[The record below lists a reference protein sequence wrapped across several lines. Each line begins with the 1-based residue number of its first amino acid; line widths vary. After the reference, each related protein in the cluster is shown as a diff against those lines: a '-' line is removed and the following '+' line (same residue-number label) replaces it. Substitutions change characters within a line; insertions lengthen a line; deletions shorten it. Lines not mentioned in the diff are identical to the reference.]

1 MPQSA
6 GQLLLLLLLL
16 LAFFALVVRPQR
28 ARLREAQQVRAS
40 LAVGQRVMT
49 TSGLHGTVRALD
61 DTDDTVLLEVAD
73 GVQVRWAAS
82 AVARVL
88 DPAPSTPTDGAPPS
102 PARE

>member
-6 GQLLLLLLLL
+6 GQLLLLVLLL

-49 TSGLHGTVRALD
+49 TSGLHGTIQALD
-61 DTDDTVLLEVAD
+61 DADDTVLLEVAP
-73 GVQVRWAAS
+73 GVQVRWAA
-82 AVARVL
+82 AAIGRLL
-88 DPAPSTPTDGAPPS
+88 DGEPRTATDPT
-102 PARE
+102 RE